1 MNLLFRNLILI
12 TGLFYSVAA
21 GSQAPVELL
30 EKWAKLNPIE
40 KVYLHFDRDHY
51 VAGETA
57 WFRAYLS
64 SDHLPDTISTSLQ
77 VELVSINLNVEER
90 VMVPVFA
97 GTAAGQLQLPDTLRT
112 GMYTIRAF
120 TPSMAG
126 QSPDFIFRKGIYI
139 NGKKAPETN
148 AVAKPKLMVD
158 FFPEGG
164 NLVTGFVN
172 MIAFKAVDEYGLPVS
187 VKGVVRNSKGE
198 ELVSFSDYHDGMG
211 MFELTPVEGEKYMA
225 TVSGPVTQTFILPDP
240 VGKGIALSVIPH
252 PQGNFFE
259 IHQRTNDPSFTA
271 AYLIGQ
277 MEQRVVFR
285 HEIKAAKESLQGVID
300 TRHLHSGILQVT
312 VFNKEGLPLAER
324 LCFVNNREYLQ
335 TASLLADTLN
345 FSARGRN
352 RFRIAMPDT
361 VQGSISVSVTDAD
374 YETTLESDEN
384 ILSTLLLTSDLKGYV
399 HRPAYYFS
407 AQNDSVTTAADLL
420 MMTNGWRR
428 FKWSELAKH
437 NLSPVAQPAYITL
450 AGRATLKGT
459 NRSFGD
465 KSLLLLMNNMGDQK
479 SRNTYML
486 QTDKE
491 GNFLID
497 SLLFFDRHRLIF
509 SDVRG
514 KKSQY
519 IDIKLMSDTLRRP
532 FSTKGFET
540 APFRPAA
547 SLAAA
552 RWQQDYNELLKEK
565 GLLLEGIT
573 IKVKKKTPM
582 EIVEDRY
589 TSGMFSGDAVRAID
603 LVHSDEAFQY
613 ANIFDYLQTRVPGL
627 QIANDGADYSVGYR
641 QGASM
646 SSLGTVPMTLILDE
660 VETDAAVIAT
670 IPASQVALVKVYQS
684 FVGAWGNAPGGVLS
698 IYTKKL
704 EDMTSS
710 GIVSSMI
717 IYNGYSVVKEFYAP
731 DHSQVKKTEKPDNRI
746 TLDWRPGI
754 FINNINPRIPFSF
767 YNNDRTRRFRVVVA
781 GMTTAGKLVWLEKI
795 FAAK

>member
-1 MNLLFRNLILI
+1 MKSFYRNLILL
-12 TGLFYSVAA
+12 TGLCCSAA
-21 GSQAPVELL
+21 SNAQAPVDLL
-30 EKWAKLNPIE
+30 ERWARLYPIE
-40 KVYLHFDRDHY
+40 KVYLHFDRDQY

-77 VELVSINLNVEER
+77 VELVRSNLDVQER

-120 TPSMAG
+120 TPTMAG
-126 QSPDFIFRKGIYI
+126 HSPDFIFRKGIYI
-139 NGKKAPETN
+139 NGKKTAETN
-148 AVAKPKLMVD
+148 VVAKPKLIVD

-164 NLVTGFVN
+164 NLVTGFMN

-198 ELVSFSDYHDGMG
+198 ELVPFSSYHDGMG
-211 MFELTPVEGEKYMA
+211 LFELTPVAGEKYVA
-225 TVSGPVTQTFILPDP
+225 TVSGSVAQTFALPDP
-240 VGKGIALSVIPH
+240 VEKGIALSVIPH

-259 IHQRTNDPSFTA
+259 IHQKANEPSFTA
-271 AYLIGQ
+271 AYMIGQ
-277 MEQRVVFR
+277 MQHRVVFR
-285 HEIKAAKESLQGVID
+285 YDFKATKESLQGVID
-300 TRHLHSGILQVT
+300 TRHLHSGILQLT
-312 VFNKEGLPLAER
+312 VFNKDGLPLAER

-335 TASLLADTLN
+335 TAVLLADTLN

-352 RFRIAMPDT
+352 RFRIAMTDT
-361 VQGSISVSVTDAD
+361 VQGSISVAVTDAD
-374 YETTLESDEN
+374 YETTVESDEN
-384 ILSTLLLTSDLKGYV
+384 IVSTLLLTADLKGYV
-399 HRPAYYFS
+399 HRPSYYFS

-428 FKWSELAKH
+428 FKWSELARQK
-437 NLSPVAQPAYITL
+437 LSPVTQSAYITI

-459 NRSFGD
+459 NRPFGD
-465 KSLLLLMNNMGDQK
+465 KSLLLLMNNMSEK
-479 SRNTYML
+479 KNRNTYML

-519 IDIKLMSDTLRRP
+519 IDIKLMGDTLRRP
-532 FSTKGFET
+532 FAWSGFGA

-547 SLAAA
+547 TVLAS

-582 EIVEDRY
+582 EEVDERY

-603 LVHSDEAFQY
+603 LVHSDEASPY

-627 QIANDGADYSVGYR
+627 QISSEGADYIVTYR
-641 QGASM
+641 QGPSASSM
-646 SSLGTVPMTLILDE
+646 GPVPMTLILDE
-660 VETDAAVIAT
+660 IETDPAVIAT
-670 IPASQVALVKVYQS
+670 IPANQVALVKVYQS
-684 FVGAWGNAPGGVLS
+684 FVGAWGNAPGGVLA
-698 IYTKKL
+698 IYTKKM
-704 EDMTSS
+704 EDMTNS
-710 GIVSSMI
+710 GITSSMF

-731 DHSQVKKTEKPDNRI
+731 DHSLPKKSEKPDNRI

-754 FINNINPRIPFSF
+754 FINNINPRVPFSF